1 MIKAAVLLALI
12 ASPAYC
18 MDDITIA
25 GVYSVDRATCNLSI
39 DQREIDRALMS
50 AMWTK
55 DMSRSEAVMEAA
67 RIGTVLER
75 QVVQSGRVAEY
86 CEARRMK

>member
-1 MIKAAVLLALI
+1 MKALI
-12 ASPAYC
+12 ALTILSTPCLA

-25 GVYSVDRATCNLSI
+25 GIYSVDRATCNLSI
-39 DQREIDRALMS
+39 DQREIDKALMS

-75 QVVQSGRVAEY
+75 ELKQSGQLRAY
-86 CEARRMK
+86 CEKRTMK